1 MYVVSVTFEIAPD
14 KMSAFMPLMMD
25 QARNSLRNEPECH
38 VFDVCAAGNT
48 VLLYE
53 LYTDEAAFK
62 AHLEMP
68 HYASFNAAIDGMVTD
83 KQVAFFKRV
92 ELLES

>member
-1 MYVVSVTFEIAPD
+1 MYVVSVTFEIAAG
-14 KMSAFMPLMMD
+14 KMDAFLPLMMD
-25 QARNSLRNEPECH
+25 QAQNSLAKEAQCH
-38 VFDVCAAGNT
+38 VFDVCTAGNT

-68 HYASFNAAIDGMVTD
+68 HYAQFNTAIDGMIAD
-83 KQVAFFKRV
+83 KQVAFFERV
-92 ELLES
+92 APTEG